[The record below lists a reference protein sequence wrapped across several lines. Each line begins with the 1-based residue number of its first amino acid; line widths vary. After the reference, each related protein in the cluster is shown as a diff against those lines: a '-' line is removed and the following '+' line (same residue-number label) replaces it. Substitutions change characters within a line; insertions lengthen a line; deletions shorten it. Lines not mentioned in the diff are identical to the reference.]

1 MPTLMLNDLVC
12 FISRP
17 SGVLGF
23 PIIPSAVVMGCLF
36 YKFRVVFVAIH
47 LQLRISSPRR
57 RRVLLSLLRPHMKF
71 RVAVLQITRIFGRD
85 FRKKQAPLLFTPSL
99 SGVTSPQMPLRQ
111 RISPGMCLLWCLLR
125 TLLCLAKFSSLPS
138 LPSLLLP
145 SLPPSCTQLLFF
157 DYPHKTPAAYTQ
169 T

>member
-57 RRVLLSLLRPHMKF
+57 RRVLLSLLRPHVKF

-85 FRKKQAPLLFTPSL
+85 FRNKASTTAVHAKPPGVLPLGTDHSFAPGSAVSENLHPTGS
-99 SGVTSPQMPLRQ
+99 T
-111 RISPGMCLLWCLLR
+111 
-125 TLLCLAKFSSLPS
+125 FSARVHRL
-138 LPSLLLP
+138 
-145 SLPPSCTQLLFF
+145 
-157 DYPHKTPAAYTQ
+157 
-169 T
+169 